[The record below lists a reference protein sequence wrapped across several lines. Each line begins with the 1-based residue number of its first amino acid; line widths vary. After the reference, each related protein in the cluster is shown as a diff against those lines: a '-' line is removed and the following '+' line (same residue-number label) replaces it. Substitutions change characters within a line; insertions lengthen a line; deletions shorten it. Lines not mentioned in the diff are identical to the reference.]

1 MANGAGILPT
11 PQFNRLANLRV
22 RVALVS
28 QVQ

>member
-1 MANGAGILPT
+1 MIPT
-11 PQFNRLANLRV
+11 PLVNRPQELRV